1 MIAKVFQEFKYTSLI
16 VSSILLM
23 GVSYHYTTLD
33 IIWSFF
39 ESKILNGIIV
49 FGAFMLT
56 IYSIDTVTRQLTI
69 ERANRNAYHLLLY
82 PLVIF
87 SFPLES
93 LDMRFILGSAA
104 IWSAWRNTRLF
115 VETVNNQEKIK
126 RLLDAVLLI
135 TISSLLILE
144 NIFILIVPIIILFA
158 GNINRDIKYFIIII
172 GTPIIMIPSI
182 NVILT
187 FLNLDSLLFSSY
199 LFNTSDTLEI
209 SMFSNFVVPFSYW
222 PLVLVIF
229 YFLIAVILK
238 LRKTV
243 GFQRRLLDII
253 GVIFFFSFITFLITN
268 QNISGSEFHY
278 VSLILVYFISQ
289 IFTIKINSIYVN
301 LIFISIIASTFIFK
315 FII

>member
-1 MIAKVFQEFKYTSLI
+1 MIAKAFQKFNYTSLI

-23 GVSYHYTTLD
+23 GVSYYYTTLD

-56 IYSIDTVTRQLTI
+56 IYSIDTVTRQLAI

-93 LDMRFILGSAA
+93 LDM
-104 IWSAWRNTRLF
+104 
-115 VETVNNQEKIK
+115 
-126 RLLDAVLLI
+126 
-135 TISSLLILE
+135 
-144 NIFILIVPIIILFA
+144 IFILIVPIIILFI
-158 GNINRDIKYFIIII
+158 GNINRDIRYFIIII
-172 GTPIIMIPSI
+172 GTPIIMIPAI

-187 FLNLDSLLFSSY
+187 FLNLDSILFSSY
-199 LFNTSDTLEI
+199 LFNTSDKLEI
-209 SMFSNFVVPFSYW
+209 SMFSNFVVPFSFW

-253 GVIFFFSFITFLITN
+253 GVIFFFSFITN

-289 IFTIKINSIYVN
+289 IFTIKINGIYVN

>member
-1 MIAKVFQEFKYTSLI
+1 MIAKAFQKFNYTSLI

-23 GVSYHYTTLD
+23 GVSYYYTTLD
-33 IIWSFF
+33 ITWSFF

-56 IYSIDTVTRQLTI
+56 IYSIDTITRQLTI

-135 TISSLLILE
+135 TISSVLILE

-158 GNINRDIKYFIIII
+158 GNINRDIKYLIIVI
-172 GTPIIMIPSI
+172 GTPIIMIPAI
-182 NVILT
+182 YVILS
-187 FLNLDSLLFSSY
+187 FLNLDSMLFSSY
-199 LFNTSDTLEI
+199 LFNISDTLEI
-209 SMFSNFVVPFSYW
+209 STVANFRFQFSFW
-222 PLVLVIF
+222 PLILVIF
-229 YFLIAVILK
+229 YFFIAVVIKLK
-238 LRKTV
+238 KTS
-243 GFQRRLLDII
+243 GSRRRFLDII
-253 GVIFFFSFITFLITN
+253 GVFFLLLFLTFFIIN

-278 VSLILVYFISQ
+278 ISLILVYFITQ
-289 IFTIKINSIYVN
+289 IFSIKINSIYLN
-301 LIFISIIASTFIFK
+301 LIFMSLIASTIIFK

>member
-1 MIAKVFQEFKYTSLI
+1 MIAKAFQKFNYTSLI

-23 GVSYHYTTLD
+23 GVSYYYTTLD

-49 FGAFMLT
+49 FGALMLT

-69 ERANRNAYHLLLY
+69 ERANKNAYHLLLY

-199 LFNTSDTLEI
+199 LFNTTDKLEI
-209 SMFSNFVVPFSYW
+209 CMFSNFVVPFSFW

>member
-1 MIAKVFQEFKYTSLI
+1 MIAKVFQKFNYTSLI

-23 GVSYHYTTLD
+23 GVSYYYTTLD

-69 ERANRNAYHLLLY
+69 ERANRNAYHFLLY

-93 LDMRFILGSAA
+93 IDMRFILGSAA

-115 VETVNNQEKIK
+115 VETVNNKEKIK
-126 RLLDAVLLI
+126 RLFDAVLLI
-135 TISSLLILE
+135 TISSVLILE
-144 NIFILIVPIIILFA
+144 NIFILIVPIIILFI
-158 GNINRDIKYFIIII
+158 GNINRDVRYFIIII

-199 LFNTSDTLEI
+199 LFNTSDKLEI
-209 SMFSNFVVPFSYW
+209 SMFSNFVVPFSFW

-253 GVIFFFSFITFLITN
+253 GVIFFFSFITFFITN

-289 IFTIKINSIYVN
+289 IFTININSIYVN
-301 LIFISIIASTFIFK
+301 LIFMSIIASTFIFK

>member
-1 MIAKVFQEFKYTSLI
+1 
-16 VSSILLM
+16 
-23 GVSYHYTTLD
+23 
-33 IIWSFF
+33 
-39 ESKILNGIIV
+39 
-49 FGAFMLT
+49 
-56 IYSIDTVTRQLTI
+56 
-69 ERANRNAYHLLLY
+69 
-82 PLVIF
+82 
-87 SFPLES
+87 
-93 LDMRFILGSAA
+93 
-104 IWSAWRNTRLF
+104 
-115 VETVNNQEKIK
+115 
-126 RLLDAVLLI
+126 
-135 TISSLLILE
+135 
-144 NIFILIVPIIILFA
+144 
-158 GNINRDIKYFIIII
+158 
-172 GTPIIMIPSI
+172 MIPSI

-199 LFNTSDTLEI
+199 LFNTTDKLEI
-209 SMFSNFVVPFSYW
+209 SMFSNFVVPFSFW

-243 GFQRRLLDII
+243 GFQRRVLDII
-253 GVIFFFSFITFLITN
+253 GGIFFFSFITFFITN

>member
-1 MIAKVFQEFKYTSLI
+1 MIAKAFQKFNYTSLI

-23 GVSYHYTTLD
+23 GVSYYYTTLD

-199 LFNTSDTLEI
+199 LFNTTDKLEI
-209 SMFSNFVVPFSYW
+209 SMFSNFVVPFSFW

>member
-1 MIAKVFQEFKYTSLI
+1 MIAKAFQKFNYTSLI
-16 VSSILLM
+16 DSSILLM
-23 GVSYHYTTLD
+23 GVSYYYTTLD
-33 IIWSFF
+33 ITWSFF

-199 LFNTSDTLEI
+199 LFNTTDKLEI
-209 SMFSNFVVPFSYW
+209 SMFSNFVVPFSFW

>member
-1 MIAKVFQEFKYTSLI
+1 MIAKAFQKFNYTSLI

-199 LFNTSDTLEI
+199 LFNTTDKLEI
-209 SMFSNFVVPFSYW
+209 SMFSNFVVPFSFW

-289 IFTIKINSIYVN
+289 IFTININSIYVN

>member
-1 MIAKVFQEFKYTSLI
+1 MIAKAFQKFNYTSLI

-69 ERANRNAYHLLLY
+69 ERANKNAYHLLLY

-199 LFNTSDTLEI
+199 LFNTTDKLEI
-209 SMFSNFVVPFSYW
+209 SMFSNFVVPFSFW

>member
-1 MIAKVFQEFKYTSLI
+1 MIAKAFQKFNYTSLI

-56 IYSIDTVTRQLTI
+56 IYPIDTVTRQLTI
-69 ERANRNAYHLLLY
+69 ERANKNAYHLLLY

-199 LFNTSDTLEI
+199 LFNTTDKLEI
-209 SMFSNFVVPFSYW
+209 SMFSNFVVPFSFW

-289 IFTIKINSIYVN
+289 IFTININSIYVN

>member
-1 MIAKVFQEFKYTSLI
+1 MIAKVFQKFNYTSLI

-23 GVSYHYTTLD
+23 GISYYYTTLD

-82 PLVIF
+82 PLIIF

-135 TISSLLILE
+135 TISSVLILE

-158 GNINRDIKYFIIII
+158 GNINRDIKYLIIII
-172 GTPIIMIPSI
+172 GTPIIIIPAI
-182 NVILT
+182 YVILS
-187 FLNLDSLLFSSY
+187 FLNLDSMLFSSY
-199 LFNTSDTLEI
+199 LFNISDTLEK
-209 SMFSNFVVPFSYW
+209 SMVANFRFQFSFW
-222 PLVLVIF
+222 PLILVIF
-229 YFLIAVILK
+229 YFLLAVVIKLK
-238 LRKTV
+238 KTS
-243 GFQRRLLDII
+243 GFRRRFLDII
-253 GVIFFFSFITFLITN
+253 GVFFLFSFLTFFIIN

-278 VSLILVYFISQ
+278 ISLILVYFITQ
-289 IFTIKINSIYVN
+289 IFSIKINSIYLN
-301 LIFISIIASTFIFK
+301 LIFMSLIASTIIFK